1 MGRRQGHAVRD
12 FAGCGESSHGDG
24 ADSWRASR
32 ECSSHHQI
40 SWLGFWRKA
49 LSLASLGDGGGG
61 GAALAEACEVE
72 PFAAHD
78 VFECGLSP
86 ALRTADED
94 WRHAGWKAAG
104 AAP

>member
-1 MGRRQGHAVRD
+1 MGRRQGHVVRD

-24 ADSWRASR
+24 ADSWCASGKRAG
-32 ECSSHHQI
+32 HHQI
-40 SWLGFWRKA
+40 PRLGFWRKA
-49 LSLASLGDGGGG
+49 LSLASLGYGRSGC
-61 GAALAEACEVE
+61 AALAEACEVE

-78 VFECGLSP
+78 VFECGLSS
-86 ALRTADED
+86 AMRTADED